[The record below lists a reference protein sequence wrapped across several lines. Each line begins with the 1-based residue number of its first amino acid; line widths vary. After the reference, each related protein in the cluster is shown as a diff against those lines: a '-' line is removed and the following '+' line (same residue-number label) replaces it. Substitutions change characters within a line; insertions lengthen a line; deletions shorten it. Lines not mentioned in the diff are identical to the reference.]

1 VKVSAQIVAIFI
13 IPMMVIPGCLSN
25 TETDDYYGDDIN
37 PPLAF
42 QSFELVDQNNNSYSS
57 ESFTG
62 KVVVIAF
69 LFTNCPD
76 ICPIIS
82 ANLAYI
88 AKELGTDYGTEVE
101 ILSITVDPW
110 RDTWETLA
118 DYSEGRNLNWTHLT
132 SNTIDEN
139 DQYPELEAVWGD
151 FGVGFSV
158 VEANGTSARHHPAAY
173 EVDHS
178 TGTIIIDRSGN
189 QRIWWGDL
197 DWVPELVLQ
206 DIRALM

>member
-1 VKVSAQIVAIFI
+1 VKIPARVVAIFI

-25 TETDDYYGDDIN
+25 TEIDDYYGDDIN

-42 QSFELVDQNNNSYSS
+42 QSFELVDQNNNSFSS
-57 ESFTG
+57 ESFAG

-76 ICPIIS
+76 ICPIVS

-101 ILSITVDPW
+101 ILTITVDPW

-151 FGVGFSV
+151 FGVGLSV

-197 DWVPELVLQ
+197 DWAPELVLQ

>member
-1 VKVSAQIVAIFI
+1 
-13 IPMMVIPGCLSN
+13 MMVIPGCLSN
-25 TETDDYYGDDIN
+25 TEIDDYYGDDIN

-42 QSFELVDQNNNSYSS
+42 QSFELVDQNNNSFSS
-57 ESFTG
+57 ESFAG

-76 ICPIIS
+76 ICPIVS

-88 AKELGTDYGTEVE
+88 TKELGTDYGTEVE

-151 FGVGFSV
+151 FGVGLNV
-158 VEANGTSARHHPAAY
+158 VEANGTSARHHPLAY

-197 DWVPELVLQ
+197 DWAPELVLQ